1 MLAMSGCAGNGQR
14 MKPTA
19 CPDPQPAPP
28 NVMRSSNYEQRIG
41 AIAFESD
48 GTPTTRSTYAR
59 Q

>member
-1 MLAMSGCAGNGQR
+1 